1 MNVSNFVP
9 RNKEVLSGTLLR
21 ADYLERRCLCNS
33 EGLHNDKWQWEHV
46 SGSDTVC
53 VEPVLVSICM
63 TYCRPDLWH
72 AHCQCMC
79 IHELDNSALSL
90 PGTTQSGS
98 AQSRGCVCVDILL
111 SHSLSQNRYKHQW
124 WSHFYCWSN
133 DISHFNVLTNVRK
146 HFGKAHGQ
154 FESAWF
160 GDNPQ
165 QQF

>member
-21 ADYLERRCLCNS
+21 ADYLERRWLCNT

-79 IHELDNSALSL
+79 IHYTRAGQQRSVSPWHNPVWLRTE
-90 PGTTQSGS
+90 PGL
-98 AQSRGCVCVDILL
+98 CMCVDILL

-133 DISHFNVLTNVRK
+133 VILML
-146 HFGKAHGQ
+146 
-154 FESAWF
+154 
-160 GDNPQ
+160 
-165 QQF
+165 

>member
-21 ADYLERRCLCNS
+21 ADYLERRWLCNT

-46 SGSDTVC
+46 SGSDTVS

-79 IHELDNSALSL
+79 IHYTRAGQQRSV
-90 PGTTQSGS
+90 TQSGS
-98 AQSRGCVCVDILL
+98 AQSRGCVCVDILR

-124 WSHFYCWSN
+124 WSCFYCWN
-133 DISHFNVLTNVRK
+133 NFISYVFKYQKRSWKSPVSLKQHDLVTIP
-146 HFGKAHGQ
+146 
-154 FESAWF
+154 
-160 GDNPQ
+160 GDDG
-165 QQF
+165 